1 MRAESRCSCTG
12 TETKEAMASSC
23 TGAENHGLDYTPEGA
38 LPSPQFSF
46 YPSEFNWGLLVSGT
60 VQFWADSSHQ
70 MGGTQCNHRKL
81 TNLHL
86 NLFPL
91 LLGEGCFSTP
101 QESSLAI
108 IVDFSSSLPSLV
120 LFYALGGCTV
130 LPLTIQ
136 TLVFSHFLCVTF
148 LSLW

>member
-1 MRAESRCSCTG
+1 
-12 TETKEAMASSC
+12 
-23 TGAENHGLDYTPEGA
+23 
-38 LPSPQFSF
+38 
-46 YPSEFNWGLLVSGT
+46 
-60 VQFWADSSHQ
+60 

-108 IVDFSSSLPSLV
+108 IVDFSSLPSLV